1 MMPILGRYGPF
12 FLTGYFVALATG
24 VALAL
29 ITTAVPGRRL
39 RRSGWLDGVLAGGV
53 AGVLAG
59 RLVFVLLNGSYFA
72 ENPGQAWFIWHG
84 GLNMQA
90 ALLGGLATAV
100 LWWRFTQRPVAP
112 FLDLIA
118 PGLAILFAAG
128 WAACWFEGCAYG
140 REAAPG
146 ILTAPLPDD
155 FGVVAVRYQTQ
166 LAGVALSAVVAVL
179 TGWWL
184 WRRPS
189 GARRPALLFL
199 VTLGLLVGGH
209 ALVSLFRG
217 DPAPI
222 WWGVRADVV
231 VDVLLVAVLL
241 LLIAALLRSPPR
253 ADGED
258 ATRTKHFQ

>member
-1 MMPILGRYGPF
+1 MPILGRYGPF
-12 FLTGYFVALATG
+12 FLTGYFVALTTG

-29 ITTAVPGRRL
+29 ITTGVLGRRC

-53 AGVLAG
+53 VGLLAG
-59 RLVFVLLNGSYFA
+59 RLVFVLLNGAYFA
-72 ENPGQAWFIWHG
+72 ENPGQAWFIWQG

-140 REAAPG
+140 REAPPG
-146 ILTAPLPDD
+146 LLAAPLPDD

-166 LAGVALSAVVAVL
+166 LVGATLSAVVAIMA
-179 TGWWL
+179 GWWL

-199 VTLGLLVGGH
+199 VTLCLLVGGH
-209 ALVSLFRG
+209 ALVSLLRG
-217 DPAPI
+217 DPAPV

-231 VDVLLVAVLL
+231 VDLLLVAVSL
-241 LLIAALLRSPPR
+241 LLITALLRSTR
-253 ADGED
+253 QAGGAY
-258 ATRTKHFQ
+258 ATQPEQVE